1 MAKDKRVTIVHAG
14 GPRVI
19 ARVTFLVETENGSE
33 TLSIGESDLDVQ
45 MVSLMPPT
53 EYAVRHLWPAF
64 VAAADAAKV
73 TLPRLYAQVVS
84 RPLQS

>member
-1 MAKDKRVTIVHAG
+1 MPKVVILHAG

-19 ARVTFLVETENGSE
+19 ARVSFVVESE
-33 TLSIGESDLDVQ
+33 DGKQQLAVGEASLDVQ

-64 VAAADAAKV
+64 LEAANAAHV
-73 TLPRLYAQVVS
+73 SLPKLYEQPVI
-84 RPLQS
+84 RPFWS

>member
-1 MAKDKRVTIVHAG
+1 MADRVVVVHAA

-19 ARVTFLVETENGSE
+19 ARVTFIVESENGSE
-33 TLSIGESDLDVQ
+33 TLSIGEGELDVQ

-64 VAAADAAKV
+64 LEAANAAKV
-73 TLPRLYAQVVS
+73 TLPRLYDDLVA